1 MADRKNG
8 KWLVGRV
15 GVDAGMVMV
24 GDPCYLSNYGK
35 KSSDGFEW
43 VEGEVEAQKTANE
56 FEYSY
61 SGACAATL
69 SDNSAGELGNGS
81 AVAVSSGYGDGQY
94 PVYAHY
100 NHEGRIERLEVVF
113 VPDEE
118 EEDVEEDEEKEYSCH
133 ECDTDLTEDDVIWA
147 TADGVLTMNGNPYCD
162 GCLPEEKEEE
172 VV

>member
-24 GDPCYLSNYGK
+24 GDPCYLDKFTDHEYDDAK
-35 KSSDGFEW
+35 VD
-43 VEGEVEAQKTANE
+43 AQRRKQKYD
-56 FEYSY
+56 YSY

-69 SDNSAGELGNGS
+69 GENLAGELGRAD
-81 AVAVSSGYGDGQY
+81 AVAVSSGYGDGVY

-113 VPDEE
+113 VSDEE
-118 EEDVEEDEEKEYSCH
+118 EEDVEEDEEEFSCY
-133 ECDTDLTEDDVIWA
+133 ECDGSLTEDEATWA

-162 GCLPEEKEEE
+162 ACLPEEKEEN
-172 VV
+172 

>member
-1 MADRKNG
+1 MAERKNG

-24 GDPCYLSNYGK
+24 GDPCYLDK
-35 KSSDGFEW
+35 FTDHEFDDEK
-43 VEGEVEAQKTANE
+43 VEAQRASGKYD
-56 FEYSY
+56 YSY

-69 SDNSAGELGNGS
+69 SENSAGQLGIGD
-81 AVAVSSGYGDGQY
+81 AVAVSSGYGDGVY

-113 VPDEE
+113 VINDEDEDDVQEDEE
-118 EEDVEEDEEKEYSCH
+118 EYLCH
-133 ECDTDLTEDDVIWA
+133 ECDGALTEDEVIWA

-162 GCLPEEKEEE
+162 ACLPEEKEDNDGDN
-172 VV
+172 